1 MSVKKYDLLIQKELF
16 ADAIQYSTFFHTRKN
31 TKMFNINSKY
41 FSFFNSKPP
50 ASWVVHITRDFFT
63 LFLFVLQFHGATF
76 ILRFQVTISRLFMMV
91 FGHLITASSTRDNRE
106 TILRCV
112 SNILL
117 KMYQYRCLQGTF
129 KKSDQRIWRKLLDV
143 LRMS

>member
-50 ASWVVHITRDFFT
+50 A
-63 LFLFVLQFHGATF
+63 
-76 ILRFQVTISRLFMMV
+76 
-91 FGHLITASSTRDNRE
+91 N
-106 TILRCV
+106 
-112 SNILL
+112 
-117 KMYQYRCLQGTF
+117 
-129 KKSDQRIWRKLLDV
+129 
-143 LRMS
+143 